1 MFYSSLILLSPL
13 TKTVDD
19 MKIFFVDI
27 EKITVVGIPKKL
39 LIKYTDESDIE
50 FDCEFS
56 YFM

>member
-1 MFYSSLILLSPL
+1 
-13 TKTVDD
+13 